1 MKAVISKNLNSNL
14 HISLRNRRLISNLGV
29 LLASQVVLK
38 DGFKTTKALYKAALA
53 SMDSEEQTLAKLE
66 VEIQHKEVARVY
78 QVVKIQYHLA
88 ISYHQ
93 MITLTLVNSML

>member
-1 MKAVISKNLNSNL
+1 
-14 HISLRNRRLISNLGV
+14 
-29 LLASQVVLK
+29 
-38 DGFKTTKALYKAALA
+38 
-53 SMDSEEQTLAKLE
+53 MDSEEQTLAKLE